1 MTRMRPRVVVTGIGI
16 VSPLGSSAD
25 SFWSALLAG
34 ASGAQRI
41 VIEGLPELT
50 AFPVEGVDDAA
61 RSRFGQRE
69 ARRMDRVSRLA
80 ALAAASALEDA
91 GAHGVSAERTG
102 AVIGCV
108 HGGAQTLHEGEQ
120 TLAARG
126 PARVSPL
133 TIPLGLTNA
142 PVAAVARTLDVRG
155 PTAVTGTA
163 CAAGTDAIG
172 AGLQLIR
179 NGGADLVLA
188 GGAEA
193 PLTPLLVAGYRQLG
207 ALSTTD
213 RPSPEASR
221 PFDAERDGF
230 VIGEGAG
237 ILVLEEREHALA
249 RGARI
254 HAEVSG
260 NASTCDAGH
269 LTDPDPAGT
278 GAARAIALAL
288 ADAQLTPADV
298 GYINAHATS
307 TPAGDRAEARALA
320 AAGLAQTPVSATKS
334 AHGHAL
340 GAAGGIEA
348 VVTVLALARQAL
360 PPTLNLEC
368 PDTDIVLA
376 HVRTARPA
384 DIDVAISN
392 SFGFGGH
399 NACLALRA
407 HRTGG

>member
-1 MTRMRPRVVVTGIGI
+1 
-16 VSPLGSSAD
+16 
-25 SFWSALLAG
+25 
-34 ASGAQRI
+34 
-41 VIEGLPELT
+41 
-50 AFPVEGVDDAA
+50 
-61 RSRFGQRE
+61 
-69 ARRMDRVSRLA
+69 MDRAGRLA
-80 ALAAASALEDA
+80 ALAAASALDDA
-91 GAHGVSAERTG
+91 GAHGVPAERMA

-172 AGLQLIR
+172 AGVQLIR
-179 NGGADLVLA
+179 DGRADLVVA

-254 HAEVSG
+254 HAEVIG
-260 NASTCDAGH
+260 HASTCDAGH

-288 ADAQLTPADV
+288 ADARLTPADV

-307 TPAGDRAEARALA
+307 TPAGDAPRRGRSPRRAPASAGLGDQGRPRPRPRRGRRRRSRRHRARAR
-320 AAGLAQTPVSATKS
+320 TPRCPA
-334 AHGHAL
+334 
-340 GAAGGIEA
+340 
-348 VVTVLALARQAL
+348 
-360 PPTLNLEC
+360 TLNLVTPTRRVPRTRDGRRRRPRERSR
-368 PDTDIVLA
+368 LEF
-376 HVRTARPA
+376 VRLRRP
-384 DIDVAISN
+384 
-392 SFGFGGH
+392 H
-399 NACLALRA
+399 ACLVMRA
-407 HRTGG
+407 HHPPV